1 MNGVNQL
8 VRLQHARR
16 NLIHSLLLLLF
27 MIAFLMLLGWLVWG
41 RDGMLLL
48 ATVGLVAVLFN
59 PTIPPQMIMKLYGA
73 RPIHLNEAP
82 VLWNTLSWL
91 SDRSGLDNCPEL
103 YYIPSSVLNAFSVGK
118 RDRAI
123 IAVTDGLLR
132 KLELNEVAAVLAH
145 EVSHIRSNDLW
156 VMGVADMIS
165 RVTNIMS
172 LFGQFLFIVNLPLI
186 LFTAVS
192 VNVFAIILLVIA
204 PGLSALAQL
213 ALSRTREFDAD
224 LNAAHL
230 IGDPNSLARALM
242 KIDALQRGWLEQLL
256 LPGRGIPDPSLLRS
270 HPHTA
275 ERIKRLIELSPRMTR
290 SERQDF
296 TASAERYDES
306 FGKPISRSPGWH
318 INGLWH

>member
-1 MNGVNQL
+1 MNGVDKQVWQQN
-8 VRLQHARR
+8 ARR
-16 NLIHSLLLLLF
+16 NLIQSLLLLLF
-27 MIAFLMLLGWLVWG
+27 MILFMMLLGWLVWG

-48 ATVGLVAVLFN
+48 VTVGLVAVLFS
-59 PTIPPQMIMKLYGA
+59 PTIPPWLAMRLYGA

-82 VLWNTLSWL
+82 ALWRTLSWL
-91 SDRSGLDNCPEL
+91 SDRSGLANCPEL

-118 RDRAI
+118 RNHTI

-165 RVTNIMS
+165 RVTNTMS
-172 LFGQFLFIVNLPLI
+172 LFGQLLFILNLPLV
-186 LFTAVS
+186 LFTEVS
-192 VNVFAIILLVIA
+192 MNWFAIILLVIA
-204 PGLSALAQL
+204 PSLSALAQL
-213 ALSRTREFDAD
+213 ALSRTREYDAD
-224 LNAAHL
+224 LNAANL
-230 IGDPNSLARALM
+230 TGDPDSLARALM
-242 KIDALQRGWLEQLL
+242 KIDKQQKGWLEQLI
-256 LPGRGIPDPSLLRS
+256 LPGRRIPDPSLLRS

-275 ERIKRLIELSPRMTR
+275 ERVKRLIELTPGITR
-290 SERQDF
+290 SERQGF
-296 TASAERYDES
+296 TTSEACYDET